1 VLKNPAETF
10 KQRRKSKKKRKK
22 SPDKI
27 IKKRKIA
34 KFIIPPDKL
43 RSNSFLNQFILFNKF

>member
-43 RSNSFLNQFILFNKF
+43 RSNSFLNQFIFNKF